1 MERTKLQQMELDRIE
16 KHILVMM
23 FGQEQIPD
31 TTAGLMTVFN
41 VNPNSYI
48 KEFEKKLLPV
58 MKENGDIDGTLL
70 NKVIRLW
77 KPQVADIIKIPY
89 ESFRLSD
96 SIGRYIQLFFPGVE

>member
-31 TTAGLMTVFN
+31 TTAGLITALN
-41 VNPNSYI
+41 INPNNYI

-58 MKENGDIDGTLL
+58 MKENGDIDGVLL
-70 NKVIRLW
+70 NKMIRLW
-77 KPQVADIIKIPY
+77 KPQIADIINIPY

-96 SIGRYIQLFFPGVE
+96 NIGRYIQLFFPGVE